1 MQSWSRV
8 YCSLAKR
15 GHFNRISH
23 GLQGVSAV
31 PLRTY
36 ADQPKMET
44 EHEWRRG
51 RERGRHRIRSRLQ
64 ALSCQHSLS
73 RGSNSRTTRS

>member
-23 GLQGVSAV
+23 GLQGLSAV

-36 ADQPKMET
+36 ADQPSFIE
-44 EHEWRRG
+44 
-51 RERGRHRIRSRLQ
+51 Q
-64 ALSCQHSLS
+64 LSLLPYGPWKRFCI
-73 RGSNSRTTRS
+73 